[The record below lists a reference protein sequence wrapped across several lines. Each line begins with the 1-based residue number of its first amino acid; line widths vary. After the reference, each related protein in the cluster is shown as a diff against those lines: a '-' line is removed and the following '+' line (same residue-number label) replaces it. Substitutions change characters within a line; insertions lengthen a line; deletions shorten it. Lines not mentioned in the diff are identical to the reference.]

1 MSKSVRTRIPKE
13 LKDQLE
19 RLRADMIKMGFSQT
33 TSLVQAGRVAARSLE
48 QKELKVIEI
57 NKYRKRN
64 HAKTFYELKI

>member
-1 MSKSVRTRIPKE
+1 MSKSGLTRIPKE

-19 RLRADMIKMGFSQT
+19 RLRADMIKMGFSQN
-33 TSLVQAGRVAARSLE
+33 TSLVQAGRLAARSLE

-57 NKYRKRN
+57 NKFRKRN

>member
-19 RLRADMIKMGFSQT
+19 RLRADMITMGFGPN
-33 TSLVQAGRVAARSLE
+33 TSLTQAGLLAARSLE

-57 NKYRKRN
+57 NKFRKRN